1 MSSKAL
7 GEAEKASL
15 NLILEDLRYL
25 FDKEEIL
32 QDEIDG
38 VLKNLKSE
46 EVKSYV
52 QNLRYGSKPETALR
66 ESFIAGKSVLLK
78 YLFGEAAPEVRSN
91 GFLDYLVKDE
101 MGRGIALELKPL
113 FEAVTKPDK
122 AGKPI
127 LERLKQKKLRPE
139 NYRDQILKYIRK
151 GEVQFVILTDLKD
164 WFFYSKEL
172 TPAQFKHFCAIGFFN
187 FIKEYDVIG
196 NLRDYLE
203 RKELESIRYEL
214 DKWFL
219 ESLKTWVKKLSEVE
233 FTVDDKRKLELII
246 GLINKFIFVQTLDD
260 YGVIEFNWIR
270 KRWNYH
276 EQMWQRKG
284 KPMVLKKFFDELD
297 DWFYLYYD
305 TELFRERILQYVKK
319 NDENIG
325 KLYRNL
331 QLVLGLTYLQ
341 VPFGALK
348 GIMQYNFRYIDED
361 VLGKAYEKFLADVR
375 KEEGVYYTPK
385 YITQYIA
392 ENTVGKV
399 FDELLAKIEE
409 KMEKEAFEG
418 AKELVL
424 RFTSIRVLD
433 PACGS
438 GSFLIKAIRI
448 IVKKYR
454 KLNQLIENCIKKYS
468 NYMGSLDLPQE
479 VRAKIELLSE
489 IKEIVGPRND
499 RELIARIL
507 VRHIHG
513 VDLDKRALEVAK
525 VNIWLEAIK
534 LAPKEFR
541 YDRLPPDTN
550 YILPNLRMN
559 LCNGDS
565 LVGLPENMSIE
576 FLNRAHKDDIVK
588 LYALRQKYLDS
599 PTNPDL
605 VKKIEGIKNVL
616 EGELNGIFKEYLN
629 RKELPSKIFDE
640 TKPFHWPLQFW
651 YFYFDESG
659 EPVPENLKGTDVL
672 IGNPPY
678 ERIQILN
685 KKAPTYVQYLN
696 NAGFESSFKNYD
708 LAVIFI
714 ERGSKLLKHNGEFGY
729 IVTQKFM
736 QADYGEKL
744 RSFLSEGKFI
754 TQIVNFGDQQVFDD
768 ATTYTILIF
777 LRGSENKTLK
787 YCRVRW
793 LKRTVNQL
801 MKVKNYDSLD
811 EESLVVYT
819 VTTDTLTSKPWIF
832 PLPLEKSIIT
842 KLDVL
847 PKFIEFRDKIF
858 QGITS
863 SGDKIFILRV
873 RGYRDNFVKV
883 YSKSQSREYELER
896 ELLKPI
902 LMGKDIKK
910 WLTREPSNVILFP
923 YNIENDK
930 AQLVIEGELKAKYPR
945 IWQYLLDNKQLLES
959 RERKRMR
966 GKPDWYGYIYRKN
979 LEKYEQP
986 KILTQVLA
994 SSASLA
1000 LDENGENYFV
1010 GGGNAGVYG
1019 ILLKKQCGL
1028 SSKFT
1033 CALLNSALLDWW
1045 LKKVSTPFRGGFYS
1059 YAKRFLERLPI
1070 KLPETEGKKAM
1081 AEIIE
1086 KHVEKICSFKRGEYT
1101 VLGMWR
1107 EWSTKLKNSERSLL
1121 KILVQNKENMQGG
1134 EFQKTW
1140 TSEVTF
1146 FPEGDHEIMSKPF
1159 YKFMIKGDTQI
1170 PNLEIYGVGQNNEE
1184 ELVYEMEFG
1193 NRDLMLHV
1201 YCSLLEVLRSRV
1213 KIKTLLQL
1221 LTKTAIPI
1229 IKEVNKSSNELTP
1242 NIIKKVRNEFEDWL
1256 SQNKI
1261 EDTEADIIKINNEIE
1276 DLEAKIDASVFKL
1289 YELEEEE
1296 IKVVFDSLKT
1306 PTIYQGKVLDF
1317 FRKL

>member
-1 MSSKAL
+1 MSTKPL
-7 GEAEKASL
+7 VETERQEL

-25 FDKEEIL
+25 FDKDRIPR
-32 QDEIDG
+32 DEIDD
-38 VLKNLKSE
+38 VLQTLKSE
-46 EVKSYV
+46 EVKSYI
-52 QNLRYGSKPETALR
+52 QSLRYGSKPETALR
-66 ESFIAGKSVLLK
+66 ESFIAGKSILLK
-78 YLFGEAAPEVRSN
+78 YLFGEAIPEVRSN
-91 GFLDYLVKDE
+91 GFIDYLVKDE
-101 MGRGIALELKPL
+101 MGRGIVLELKPL
-113 FEAVTKPDK
+113 FEAVVKLDK

-127 LERLKQKKLRPE
+127 LEKLKQKKIVPE
-139 NYRDQILKYIRK
+139 NYAEQILKYIRE
-151 GEVQFVILTDLKD
+151 GEVQFVILTNLKE
-164 WFFYSKEL
+164 WFFCSELSPKEV
-172 TPAQFKHFCAIGFFN
+172 KYFCAISFFD
-187 FIKEYDVIG
+187 FIKEYEVIG

-203 RKELESIRYEL
+203 RKEFESIGYEL

-219 ESLKTWVKKLSEVE
+219 QSLKKWVGKLSEIE
-233 FTVDDKRKLELII
+233 FNVDDKRKLELII
-246 GLINKFIFVQTLDD
+246 GLINKFIFVQTLDTH
-260 YGVIEFNWIR
+260 GIIEFKWIR
-270 KRWNYH
+270 KRWNHH
-276 EQMWQRKG
+276 ERMWQRKG
-284 KPMVLKKFFDELD
+284 KAIVLEKFFGELD
-297 DWFYLYYD
+297 EWFYLYYD
-305 TELFRERILQYVKK
+305 TELFREKILHKIEK
-319 NDENIG
+319 TDENIN

-341 VPFGALK
+341 LPFGALK
-348 GIMQYNFRYIDED
+348 GIMQYNFRFIDED
-361 VLGKAYEKFLADVR
+361 ILGKAYETFLAEVR
-375 KEEGVYYTPK
+375 KEEGIYYTPK

-392 ENTVGKV
+392 ENTVGKL
-399 FDELLAKIEE
+399 FDKLLAEIKEKLEE
-409 KMEKEAFEG
+409 EDFENTR
-418 AKELVL
+418 ELVSK
-424 RFTSIRVLD
+424 FTSMRILD

-448 IVKKYR
+448 IVDEYR
-454 KLNQLIENCIKKYS
+454 ELNQLVENCFKKYS
-468 NYMGSLDLPQE
+468 NYMGSLDLPKE
-479 VRAKIELLSE
+479 VRAKLELLSE
-489 IKEIVGPRND
+489 IQKTIGPRND

-534 LAPKEFR
+534 LTPKEFR

-550 YILPNLRMN
+550 YILPNLTMN

-565 LVGLPENMSIE
+565 VVGLPENMTIE
-576 FLNRAHKDDIVK
+576 FLSRAHKDDIVK
-588 LYALRQKYLDS
+588 LYALRQKYLDN
-599 PTNPDL
+599 PTDPEL
-605 VKKIEGIKNVL
+605 IKKIEEIKNVL
-616 EGELNGIFKEYLN
+616 EDELNEKFKEYLKK
-629 RKELPSKIFDE
+629 KELPPKIFDE

-651 YFYFDESG
+651 YFYFDGSG
-659 EPVPENLKGTDVL
+659 ESIPENLRGTDVL

-685 KKAPTYVQYLN
+685 KKAPIYVQYLN
-696 NAGFESSFKNYD
+696 NAGFESPFKNYD
-708 LAVIFI
+708 LAIIFI
-714 ERGSKLLKHNGEFGY
+714 ERGFKLLKHDGKFGY

-744 RSFLSEGKFI
+744 RSFLSEGKFV

-768 ATTYTILIF
+768 ATTYTILLF
-777 LRGSENKTLK
+777 LRNSENKTFK

-793 LKRTVNQL
+793 LERTVSQL

-819 VTTDTLTSKPWIF
+819 VTTDTLKSQPWIF
-832 PLPLEKSIIT
+832 PSPLEKNIIT

-863 SGDKIFILRV
+863 SGDKIFILRL

-896 ELLKPI
+896 DLLKPI

-910 WLTREPSNVILFP
+910 WLTREPSNIVLFP
-923 YNIENDK
+923 YKIENDK
-930 AQLVIEGELKAKYPR
+930 AQLVIEGELRTRYPR
-945 IWQYLLDNKQLLES
+945 TMEYLLDNKQLLEN
-959 RERKRMR
+959 RERGRMR

-994 SSASLA
+994 SRASLA
-1000 LDENGENYFV
+1000 LDENGEYYFV
-1010 GGGNAGVYG
+1010 GGGNAGAYG
-1019 ILLKKQCGL
+1019 ILLKKRGGL
-1028 SSKFT
+1028 SLKFT

-1070 KLPETEGKKAM
+1070 KLPETEGEKAI

-1086 KHVEKICSFKRGEYT
+1086 KYVERIYSLKRGGYA

-1121 KILVQNKENMQGG
+1121 NILIQDKENMQAGKF
-1134 EFQKTW
+1134 EKTW
-1140 TSEVTF
+1140 TSKVTF
-1146 FPEGDHEIMSKPF
+1146 FPESDHEIMNKPF
-1159 YKFMIKGDTQI
+1159 YKLEIKGDTQI
-1170 PNLEIYGVGQNNEE
+1170 PNLEIYSVGENNEE

-1201 YCSLLEVLRSRV
+1201 YCSLLEVLRSRA
-1213 KIKTLLQL
+1213 KIKTLYHL

-1229 IKEVNKSSNELTP
+1229 IKEVNRSPNELTP
-1242 NIIKKVRNEFEDWL
+1242 NVIKKVRNEFEGWL
-1256 SQNKI
+1256 RQNKI
-1261 EDTEADIIKINNEIE
+1261 ENVKADIVKIDNEIE
-1276 DLEAKIDASVFKL
+1276 DLEAKIDALVFNL
-1289 YELEEEE
+1289 YGLEEDEE
-1296 IKVVFDSLKT
+1296 KVVFDSLKT
-1306 PTIYQGKVLDF
+1306 PTIYQSKVLEF

>member
-1 MSSKAL
+1 MSSRAL
-7 GEAEKASL
+7 VEAEKASL

-25 FDKEEIL
+25 FDKQEIL

-46 EVKSYV
+46 EVKSYI

-66 ESFIAGKSVLLK
+66 ESFIAGKSILLK

-91 GFLDYLVKDE
+91 GFIDYLVKDE

-139 NYRDQILKYIRK
+139 SYKDQILKYIRK

-172 TPAQFKHFCAIGFFN
+172 TPRQFKHFCAIGFFD
-187 FIKEYDVIG
+187 FMKEYDVIG

-219 ESLKTWVKKLSEVE
+219 QSLKTWVKKLSEID
-233 FTVDDKRKLELII
+233 FTVDDKRKLELTI

-284 KPMVLKKFFDELD
+284 KLMVLKKFFDELD

-305 TELFRERILQYVKK
+305 TELFRERILQYVRK
-319 NDENIG
+319 NDENTD

-392 ENTVGKV
+392 ENTVCKV

-409 KMEKEAFEG
+409 KMQKEAFEG

-550 YILPNLRMN
+550 YILPNLTMN

-576 FLNRAHKDDIVK
+576 FLNRAHKDNIVK

-599 PTNPDL
+599 LTNPDL
-605 VKKIEGIKNVL
+605 VKKIEEIKNVL
-616 EGELNGIFKEYLN
+616 ADELKEKFKEYLK
-629 RKELPSKIFDE
+629 RKELSPKLLDE
-640 TKPFHWPLQFW
+640 TNPLHWPLQFW
-651 YFYFDESG
+651 YFYFDEGG

-685 KKAPTYVQYLN
+685 KKAPIYVQYLD
-696 NAGFESSFKNYD
+696 NAGFDSAFKNYD

-714 ERGSKLLKHNGEFGY
+714 ERGFKLLKQNGEFGY
-729 IVTQKFM
+729 IVTHKFM
-736 QADYGEKL
+736 QADYGEPL
-744 RSFLSEGKFI
+744 REFISRGKFI
-754 TQIVNFGDQQVFDD
+754 KQIINFGDQQVFDD
-768 ATTYTILIF
+768 ATTYTALLF
-777 LRGSENKTLK
+777 LRKSENSKLK
-787 YCRVRW
+787 YSLIKKLQRS
-793 LKRTVNQL
+793 LNQL
-801 MKVKNYDSLD
+801 LQVKNLDAYDD
-811 EESLVVYT
+811 ENITTFTQESSF
-819 VTTDTLTSKPWIF
+819 VTKEPWIF
-832 PLPLEKSIIT
+832 AEASEEVIFK
-842 KLDVL
+842 KVGNL
-847 PKFIEFRDKIF
+847 PKLAEVCRIFVGLQTSADRVYVLNLIEDK
-858 QGITS
+858 GS
-863 SGDKIFILRV
+863 L
-873 RGYRDNFVKV
+873 VKV
-883 YSKSQSREYELER
+883 YSRSRDLEYILEKDF
-896 ELLKPI
+896 LKPM
-902 LMGKDIKK
+902 LMGRDIKR
-910 WLTREPSNVILFP
+910 WWVDEFQSLVLFP
-923 YNIENDK
+923 YEIQNGKAVLLDK
-930 AQLVIEGELKAKYPR
+930 ETLKQKCPKTWR
-945 IWQYLLDNKQLLES
+945 YLLDNKEDLGK
-959 RERKRMR
+959 RERGTFVER
-966 GKPDWYGYIYRKN
+966 PDWYGYVYLKN
-979 LEKYEQP
+979 MDKFDLP
-986 KILTQVLA
+986 KIMTQVLA
-994 SSASLA
+994 NRSVFAIDS
-1000 LDENGENYFV
+1000 EGKYYFP
-1010 GGGNAGVYG
+1010 GGGNAGGYG
-1019 ILLKKQCGL
+1019 VIPKEQSLSLKFL
-1028 SSKFT
+1028 
-1033 CALLNSALLDWW
+1033 CALLNSSLLDWN
-1045 LKKVSTPFRGGFYS
+1045 LKKISTRFRGGFYS
-1059 YAKRFLERLPI
+1059 YAKRFSGKLPI
-1070 KLPETEGKKAM
+1070 KLPEAEEEKAM
-1081 AEIIE
+1081 AETIE
-1086 KHVEKICSFKRGEYT
+1086 KLVERICSLKRGGYT
-1101 VLGMWR
+1101 VFGMWR

-1121 KILVQNKENMQGG
+1121 EILTQDKESMRAGKF
-1134 EFQKTW
+1134 EETW
-1140 TSEVTF
+1140 ASEVTF
-1146 FPEGDHEIMSKPF
+1146 FPESDHEIMNRPF
-1159 YKFMIKGDTQI
+1159 YKFEIRGDMQI
-1170 PNLEIYGVGQNNEE
+1170 PNLKIYGVSENNEE

-1201 YCSLLEVLRSRV
+1201 YCSLLEALRSRA
-1213 KIKTLLQL
+1213 KIKTFYHL

-1229 IKEVNKSSNELTP
+1229 IKEVNRSPNELTP
-1242 NIIKKVRNEFEDWL
+1242 NVIKKVRNKFEDWL
-1256 SQNKI
+1256 RQNKI
-1261 EDTEADIIKINNEIE
+1261 ENVEADIVKVNNEIE
-1276 DLEAKIDASVFKL
+1276 DLEAKIDALVFKL
-1289 YELEEEE
+1289 YGLEEGET
-1296 IKVVFDSLKT
+1296 KVVFDSLKT
-1306 PTIYQGKVLDF
+1306 PTIHQGKVFEF
-1317 FRKL
+1317 FRML